1 MHPKS
6 KGRITGREAVN
17 LSQFNRVLRQV
28 FLLPVA
34 ALLVVAGA
42 LYLQIRNANATV
54 DLIQESD
61 ARISQ
66 ATLVSKLIV
75 DEESGLR
82 GYETTGDD
90 QFLQP
95 FTEAESHVQE
105 EIQNLDSM
113 AGGDADLKHDLSDL
127 RDSHQTWHDAFALP
141 VIAQV
146 RGGGKTDD
154 VALNLHGKVLMDAVR
169 HDLDDIIHKAED
181 NRTRRIEHWHQ
192 QVHIMLLVLLF
203 LALGMGILIG
213 LFTRNRLHTVSVA
226 YRTSLE
232 ILGYRAEELFQS
244 EQRLRTTLESIGDG
258 VITCDAEGRIQ
269 MMNPVAREL
278 TGWSQSEADGQPLE
292 RVFHIVNETSR
303 KTVETPVSK
312 VKRLNRIVGVA
323 NHTVLVRKD
332 GTELSIADSG
342 APIRDKN
349 GEIIGIVLVFRDITM
364 ERKTQDALIANEK
377 LAVAGR
383 LAATI
388 AHEIHNPLDS
398 VSNLIYLMRNGTTPE
413 ESRLFMD
420 MAEQELARVTQ
431 ISRAMLGLYRE
442 SKAPVVIDLRDTLQ
456 EILLLMERRFIEL
469 NVTVS
474 TDMPQP
480 VSVAAFPAEL
490 RQVFTNLIANAAEAA
505 SPGGQVKVSVRPQAA
520 SAPQAGGEEATGQ
533 KMQAGAT
540 VNIADNGSGITAEVQ
555 PHLFQPFFTTKGE
568 RGTGLGL
575 WVSRGI
581 INKHGGTISLKS
593 DTSHGGH
600 GTVVSVFLA
609 TNPTINAGGD

>member
-1 MHPKS
+1 
-6 KGRITGREAVN
+6 VN
-17 LSQFNRVLRQV
+17 LKQFNSVLLQV
-28 FLLPVA
+28 FLLPVV

-54 DLIQESD
+54 NLIQDSD

-82 GYETTGDD
+82 GYETTGDK

-95 FTEAESHVQE
+95 FTEAEAHVQD
-105 EIQNLDSM
+105 EIQHLDAM
-113 AGGDADLKHDLSDL
+113 AGADADMKHDLNDL
-127 RDSHQTWHDAFALP
+127 RDSHQTWHDGFALP

-146 RGGGKTDD
+146 REGGKTDD
-154 VALNLHGKVLMDAVR
+154 VDLNLHGKVLMDAVR
-169 HDLDDIIHKAED
+169 HDLNDIIQKAED
-181 NRTRRIEHWHQ
+181 NRTQRIAHWHQ
-192 QVHIMLLVLLF
+192 QVHTMLLVLLF

-232 ILGYRAEELFQS
+232 ILGRRAEELFQS
-244 EQRLRTTLESIGDG
+244 EQRLRTTLDSIGDG
-258 VITCDAEGRIQ
+258 VITCDAAGRIQ
-269 MMNPVAREL
+269 MMNPVARAL

-292 RVFHIVNETSR
+292 KVFHIVNEMSR
-303 KTVETPVSK
+303 QTLETPVAK
-312 VKRLNRIVGVA
+312 VKRLDHIVGMA
-323 NHTVLVRKD
+323 NHTVLIRKD
-332 GTELSIADSG
+332 GTELNVSDSG
-342 APIRDKN
+342 APIRNKN

-398 VSNLIYLMRNGTTPE
+398 VSNLLYLMRNGATPE
-413 ESRLFMD
+413 ESRQFMD

-442 SKAPVVIDLRDTLQ
+442 SKAPVVTDLKEMLQ

-469 NVTVS
+469 NVMVSAKMPQTVS
-474 TDMPQP
+474 VP
-480 VSVAAFPAEL
+480 AFPAEL
-490 RQVFTNLIANAAEAA
+490 RQVFTNLITNAAEAA
-505 SPGGQVKVSVRPQAA
+505 SPGGKVEVSITPNAA
-520 SAPQAGGEEATGQ
+520 GTDAIAQ
-533 KMQAGAT
+533 KILPGAT
-540 VNIADNGSGITAEVQ
+540 VTIADNGSGIPQEVQ
-555 PHLFQPFFTTKGE
+555 SHLFQPFFTTKGE

-581 INKHGGTISLKS
+581 MNKHGGTISLKS
-593 DTSHGGH
+593 DTSETAH

-609 TNPTINAGGD
+609 SNPTINAGGD

>member
-1 MHPKS
+1 
-6 KGRITGREAVN
+6 VN
-17 LSQFNRVLRQV
+17 LKQFNSVLRQV
-28 FLLPVA
+28 FLLPVV
-34 ALLVVAGA
+34 ALLFVAGA
-42 LYLQIRNANATV
+42 LYLQIQNANATV
-54 DLIQESD
+54 NLIQDSD

-82 GYETTGDD
+82 GYETTGDK

-105 EIQNLDSM
+105 EIQNLNVT
-113 AGGDADLKHDLSDL
+113 AGPDADMKHDLIDL
-127 RDSHQTWHDAFALP
+127 HDSHQTWHDGFALP
-141 VIAQV
+141 IIAQV
-146 RGGGKTDD
+146 REGGKTDD
-154 VALNLHGKVLMDAVR
+154 VNLNLHGKVLMDAVR
-169 HDLDDIIHKAED
+169 HDLNDIIHKAED
-181 NRTRRIEHWHQ
+181 NRTRRIAKWHQ

-203 LALGMGILIG
+203 LALGMGMLIG

-232 ILGYRAEELFQS
+232 ILSRRAEELFQS
-244 EQRLRTTLESIGDG
+244 EQRLRTTLDSIGDG
-258 VITCDAEGRIQ
+258 VITCDAAGRIQ
-269 MMNPVAREL
+269 MMNPVARTL

-292 RVFHIVNETSR
+292 KVFHIVNEMSR
-303 KTVETPVSK
+303 QTLETPVAK
-312 VKRLNRIVGVA
+312 VKRLDRIVGMA
-323 NHTVLVRKD
+323 NHTVLIRKD
-332 GTELSIADSG
+332 GTELNVSDSG
-342 APIRDKN
+342 APIRHKN
-349 GEIIGIVLVFRDITM
+349 GETIGIVLVFRDITM

-398 VSNLIYLMRNGTTPE
+398 VSNLLYLMRNGATPE
-413 ESRLFMD
+413 ESRQFMD

-442 SKAPVVIDLRDTLQ
+442 SKAPVVTDLKEMLQ

-469 NVTVS
+469 NVMVSAHIPQTVS
-474 TDMPQP
+474 
-480 VSVAAFPAEL
+480 VLAFPAEL
-490 RQVFTNLIANAAEAA
+490 RQVFTNLITNAAEAA
-505 SPGGQVKVSVRPQAA
+505 SPGGKVEVSVTPDNA
-520 SAPQAGGEEATGQ
+520 STDATGQ
-533 KMQAGAT
+533 KMQPGAT
-540 VNIADNGSGITAEVQ
+540 VTIADNGSGIRPEVQ
-555 PHLFQPFFTTKGE
+555 SHLFQPFFTTKGE

-593 DTSHGGH
+593 DTSGAAH

>member
-1 MHPKS
+1 
-6 KGRITGREAVN
+6 VN
-17 LSQFNRVLRQV
+17 LRQFNSVLRQV
-28 FLLPVA
+28 FLLPVI

-54 DLIQESD
+54 NLIQDSD

-82 GYETTGDD
+82 GYETTGDA

-105 EIQNLDSM
+105 EIQNLNAM
-113 AGGDADLKHDLSDL
+113 AGADAELRQDLTDL
-127 RDSHQTWHDAFALP
+127 RDSHQTWHDGFALP

-154 VALNLHGKVLMDAVR
+154 VNLNLHGKVLMDAVR
-169 HDLDDIIHKAED
+169 HDLNDIIYKAED
-181 NRTRRIEHWHQ
+181 NRTRRIAHWHE

-203 LALGMGILIG
+203 LALGMGVLIG
-213 LFTRNRLHTVSVA
+213 LFTRNRLHTVSAA
-226 YRTSLE
+226 YRVSLE
-232 ILGYRAEELFQS
+232 ILGRRAEELFQS

-269 MMNPVAREL
+269 MMNPVARQL

-292 RVFHIVNETSR
+292 KVFHIVNETSR
-303 KTVETPVSK
+303 RTMETPVSK
-312 VKRLNRIVGVA
+312 VKRLDRIVGMA

-332 GTELSIADSG
+332 GTELNIADSG

-364 ERKTQDALIANEK
+364 ERKTQDALIASEK

-388 AHEIHNPLDS
+388 AHEIHNPLDA
-398 VSNLIYLMRNGTTPE
+398 VANLLYLMRNGVSPE
-413 ESRLFMD
+413 ESTQFMD

-442 SKAPVVIDLRDTLQ
+442 SKAPVAIDLKEMLQ

-469 NVTVS
+469 NVNVS
-474 TDMPQP
+474 ANLPQP

-505 SPGGQVKVSVRPQAA
+505 SPGGEVKVSITPQTACA
-520 SAPQAGGEEATGQ
+520 NANGQ
-533 KMQAGAT
+533 KMPPGAT
-540 VNIADNGSGITAEVQ
+540 VTIADNGTGIPPEVQ
-555 PHLFQPFFTTKGE
+555 SHLFQPFFTTKGE

-581 INKHGGTISLKS
+581 INKHGGIISLKS
-593 DTSHGGH
+593 DISEQAH
-600 GTVVSVFLA
+600 GTVASVFLA

>member
-1 MHPKS
+1 M
-6 KGRITGREAVN
+6 N
-17 LSQFNRVLRQV
+17 LSQFNNILRQV
-28 FLLPVA
+28 FLLPVV

-42 LYLQIRNANATV
+42 LYVQIRNANATV
-54 DLIQESD
+54 ALIQDSD

-66 ATLVSKLIV
+66 ATLVAKLVV

-82 GYETTGDD
+82 GYETTGDLR
-90 QFLQP
+90 FLQP
-95 FTEAESHVQE
+95 FTDAESHVQE
-105 EIQNLDSM
+105 EIQNLDKM
-113 AGGDADLKHDLSDL
+113 AGADVDQKNDIVDL
-127 RDSHQTWHDAFALP
+127 REEHQTWRDAFALP

-146 RGGGKTDD
+146 RGGGKVND
-154 VALNLHGKVLMDAVR
+154 VELNLHGKVLMDEVR
-169 HDLDDIIHKAED
+169 HDLNDIIHKAED
-181 NRTRRIEHWHQ
+181 NRARRITRWHR
-192 QVHIMLLVLLF
+192 QVHTMLLGLLF
-203 LALGMGILIG
+203 LALGMGVLIG
-213 LFTRNRLHTVSVA
+213 LFTRNRLHSVSAA

-232 ILGYRAEELFQS
+232 ILGRRAEELFQS
-244 EQRLRTTLESIGDG
+244 EQQLRTTLDSIGDG
-258 VITCDAEGRIQ
+258 VITCDADGHVQ

-278 TGWSQSEADGQPLE
+278 TGWSQAEAGGQPLE
-292 RVFHIVNETSR
+292 KVFHIVNEMSR
-303 KTVETPVSK
+303 ETVETPVSK
-312 VKRLNRIVGVA
+312 VKRLKRIIGMA
-323 NHTVLVRKD
+323 NHTVLIRKD
-332 GTELSIADSG
+332 GTELNIADSG
-342 APIRDKN
+342 APIRDQR
-349 GEIIGIVLVFRDITM
+349 GETIGIVLVFRDITM

-398 VSNLIYLMRNGTTPE
+398 VSNLLYLMRNGASKE
-413 ESRLFMD
+413 ESIQFMD

-442 SKAPVVIDLRDTLQ
+442 SKAPVAVDLKEMLQ
-456 EILLLMERRFIEL
+456 EILLLMERRL
-469 NVTVS
+469 SDLGVSVS
-474 TDMPQP
+474 TDMPKP

-490 RQVFTNLIANAAEAA
+490 RQVFTNLITNAAEAA
-505 SPGGQVKVSVRPQAA
+505 DPGGEVMISITPQTAGVDAA
-520 SAPQAGGEEATGQ
+520 GQ
-533 KMQAGAT
+533 KLQSGAT
-540 VNIADNGSGITAEVQ
+540 VTITDNGAGVPEAVR

-593 DTSHGGH
+593 DTSEAAH

>member
-1 MHPKS
+1 
-6 KGRITGREAVN
+6 VN
-17 LSQFNRVLRQV
+17 LSQFNSVLRQV
-28 FLLPVA
+28 FLLPVV

-42 LYLQIRNANATV
+42 LYLQIRAANVTV
-54 DLIQESD
+54 NLIQDSD

-82 GYETTGDD
+82 GYETTGDAR
-90 QFLQP
+90 FLQP
-95 FTEAESHVQE
+95 FLEAESHVQE
-105 EIQNLDSM
+105 EIQNLDDM
-113 AGGDADLKHDLSDL
+113 AGADADMKHDLSDL
-127 RDSHQTWHDAFALP
+127 RDKHQTWHDGFAVP

-146 RGGGKTDD
+146 RGGGKTNDFD
-154 VALNLHGKVLMDAVR
+154 LNLHGKFLMDAVR

-181 NRTRRIEHWHQ
+181 NRTRRIAQWHK
-192 QVHIMLLVLLF
+192 QVHTMLLVLLF

-213 LFTRNRLHTVSVA
+213 MFTRNRLHTVSAA
-226 YRTSLE
+226 YRGSLE
-232 ILGYRAEELFQS
+232 ILGRRAEELFQS
-244 EQRLRTTLESIGDG
+244 EQELRTTLESIGDG
-258 VITCDAEGRIQ
+258 VITCDATGRVQ

-278 TGWSQSEADGQPLE
+278 TGWSQSEASGQPLE
-292 RVFHIVNETSR
+292 KVFHIINETSR

-312 VKRLNRIVGVA
+312 VKRLDRIVGVA

-332 GTELSIADSG
+332 GTELNIADSG
-342 APIRDKN
+342 APIRDKK
-349 GEIIGIVLVFRDITM
+349 GEIRGIVLVFRDITM

-398 VSNLIYLMRNGTTPE
+398 VSNLLYLLRNGASQD
-413 ESRLFMD
+413 ESVHFMD

-442 SKAPVVIDLRDTLQ
+442 SKAPVVVDLREMLQ

-469 NVTVS
+469 GATAS
-474 TDMPQP
+474 TNMPEP
-480 VSVAAFPAEL
+480 ICVAAFPAEL
-490 RQVFTNLIANAAEAA
+490 RQVFTNLITNAAEAA
-505 SPGGQVKVSVRPQAA
+505 SPRGMVTVSLGPQAA
-520 SAPQAGGEEATGQ
+520 GTDGSGQ
-533 KMQAGAT
+533 KMAAGAT
-540 VNIADNGSGITAEVQ
+540 VTITDNGAGISPEVE

-581 INKHGGTISLKS
+581 INKHGGLISLKS
-593 DTSHGGH
+593 DTGKATH

-609 TNPTINAGGD
+609 TNPTISTGN

>member
-1 MHPKS
+1 M
-6 KGRITGREAVN
+6 N
-17 LSQFNRVLRQV
+17 LRQFNSVLRQV
-28 FLLPVA
+28 FLLPVV

-54 DLIQESD
+54 NLIQNSD

-66 ATLVSKLIV
+66 ATLVSKLVV

-82 GYETTGDD
+82 GYETTGDA

-95 FTEAESHVQE
+95 FTEAESHVQK
-105 EIQNLDSM
+105 EIQNLDAM
-113 AGGDADLKHDLSDL
+113 AGADADMKHDLTDL
-127 RDSHQTWHDAFALP
+127 HDSHQTWHDGFALP

-154 VALNLHGKVLMDAVR
+154 VALNLHGKILMDAVR
-169 HDLDDIIHKAED
+169 RDLNDIIHKAED
-181 NRTRRIEHWHQ
+181 NRTQRIAQWHQ

-203 LALGMGILIG
+203 LALGMGMLIG

-232 ILGYRAEELFQS
+232 ILRYRAEELFQS
-244 EQRLRTTLESIGDG
+244 EQRLRTTLDSIGDG

-269 MMNPVAREL
+269 MMNPVARQL

-292 RVFHIVNETSR
+292 KVFHIVNETSR
-303 KTVETPVSK
+303 RTMETPVSK
-312 VKRLNRIVGVA
+312 VKRLDRIVGMA

-332 GTELSIADSG
+332 GTELNIADSG

-388 AHEIHNPLDS
+388 AHEIHNPLDA
-398 VSNLIYLMRNGTTPE
+398 VSNLLYLMRNGVSPE
-413 ESRLFMD
+413 ESTQFMD

-442 SKAPVVIDLRDTLQ
+442 SKAPVLIDLKEMLQ

-469 NVTVS
+469 NVNVS
-474 TDMPQP
+474 ANLPQP

-505 SPGGQVKVSVRPQAA
+505 SPGGEVKVSVTPQTACA
-520 SAPQAGGEEATGQ
+520 NANGQ
-533 KMQAGAT
+533 KMPPGAT
-540 VNIADNGSGITAEVQ
+540 VTIADNGTGIPPEVQ
-555 PHLFQPFFTTKGE
+555 THLFQPFFTTKGE

-581 INKHGGTISLKS
+581 INKHGGIISLKS
-593 DTSHGGH
+593 DISEQAH
-600 GTVVSVFLA
+600 GTVASVFLA